1 MTMLDYL
8 KKSFQKNYENPVG
21 DFSLAGLRIYVKDS
35 VSSTID
41 LRECL
46 YSIFGSMPKNI
57 YSNIHTIMVGDFS
70 FLRNRKIDATYS
82 SGIIYITN
90 THTDNYDFISDVL
103 HELAH
108 AFEEKYSDMIY
119 SDEEIKQEFINKRK
133 ILFNIV
139 NANGISCSLSE
150 KDFLNPNYDPRFD
163 YFLYEEVGYEKL
175 FHLTKEIFVSP
186 YGATSLREYFANAF
200 ENFFVNDIFL
210 VQKYAPSVYKKLVNY
225 LEI

>member
-1 MTMLDYL
+1 
-8 KKSFQKNYENPVG
+8 VG

-35 VSSTID
+35 ISPTVD

-46 YSIFGSMPKNI
+46 NAIFGSMPKNI
-57 YSNIHTIMVGDFS
+57 YSNIHTIMIGDFS
-70 FLRNRKIDATYS
+70 FLKNRKIDATYS
-82 SGIIYITN
+82 NGIVYVTN
-90 THTDNYDFISDVL
+90 KHTDNYDFISDVL

-108 AFEEKYSDMIY
+108 AFEEKHKNIIY
-119 SDEEIKQEFINKRK
+119 GDNEIKEEFLAKRK
-133 ILFNIV
+133 MLFNVV
-139 NANGISCSLSE
+139 NANNVFCSLSQE
-150 KDFLNPNYDPRFD
+150 DFLNPKYDLKFD

-175 FHLTKEIFVSP
+175 FYLTKDIFVSP

-210 VQKYAPSVYKKLVNY
+210 VKKYAPSVYKKLIKY